1 MNTDETR
8 PEARTPELCL
18 PRELRKPRL
27 RRVEA
32 VEYLMLVHGIPI
44 AVTTLNKLAS
54 VGGGPEFE
62 KFNRTPLYPRD
73 KLDEWARMKL
83 SRPVRST
90 SEADMAGVGKCRP
103 V

>member
-1 MNTDETR
+1 MTEHALR
-8 PEARTPELCL
+8 EAPATGEVCL

-90 SEADMAGVGKCRP
+90 SEADIVGAGKCRP